1 MSKFCVSCGA
11 VNSDAANVCSRCG
24 KQLEGSWETP
34 NSNDGGSTIRQK
46 YSPKSSSLL
55 KWVVGIVS
63 IVIILCVVL
72 VMLFGGNKLR
82 GTWKGGK
89 DGGETITFG
98 SNEFSTTGYKNEY
111 TGTYSTDG
119 NQLTM
124 KYDNGEVITFSYELV
139 EDSLI
144 LTYSNDDSEYQ
155 KIYVK
160 Q

>member
-1 MSKFCVSCGA
+1 MSCGA
-11 VNSDAANVCSRCG
+11 VNADAANVCSGCG
-24 KQLEGSWETP
+24 KQLKGSWGTP
-34 NSNDGGSTIRQK
+34 N
-46 YSPKSSSLL
+46 
-55 KWVVGIVS
+55 
-63 IVIILCVVL
+63 
-72 VMLFGGNKLR
+72 
-82 GTWKGGK
+82 
-89 DGGETITFG
+89 
-98 SNEFSTTGYKNEY
+98 TGYKNEY

-124 KYDNGEVITFSYELV
+124 KYDNGEVITYSFELV